1 MKGQSSN
8 HSLLHRQ
15 RADVANEGPD
25 ERLRKP
31 RVVQVENVLNDVVSE
46 RILDEVQRVED
57 DLSDELNALSRRG
70 VVDGSLEDTTSV
82 PVRGDLDQ
90 VGSDGVVD
98 ELVVVGN
105 ELVQAFLN
113 DLFVSSVTA
122 SAGEDRLTWF
132 PFKSLMSATTFMLKA

>member
-1 MKGQSSN
+1 M
-8 HSLLHRQ
+8 
-15 RADVANEGPD
+15 
-25 ERLRKP
+25 
-31 RVVQVENVLNDVVSE
+31 
-46 RILDEVQRVED
+46 
-57 DLSDELNALSRRG
+57 
-70 VVDGSLEDTTSV
+70 VDGPLEDTTSV

-113 DLFVSSVTA
+113 DLFVSTITPSV
-122 SAGEDRLTWF
+122 GEDKLTWF